1 MIKYEILLFE
11 NGKIFIYFHLL
22 NSNISI
28 TLDLGDKCIKNI
40 IFLHK
45 YYKFIIL

>member
-11 NGKIFIYFHLL
+11 NGKIFHLL